1 MREMPI
7 SLKEWEQRSP
17 DTDKILAGWTLD
29 DEFTRATANELTRS
43 GRLEIVELAGGL
55 SVAATSFVGR
65 VAIGSLQV
73 TIKPKITGKPLFNL
87 VRFAYNLRNLQLLS
101 LTDYGSSPDNFLD
114 ILIHHLAAEA
124 TELVARGLHKN
135 YVGVGQ
141 DLSSPR
147 GKIDFQRLAKCGNIG
162 RETIPC
168 NHHPRLEDSLI
179 NRCLLAGLHLAVKMT
194 NDLVLK
200 TRLRRITGMMQDRVQ
215 LIQLDRKVFQN
226 LRRHTNRLTIA
237 YEPAIT
243 IIRLLIEASG
253 LDLDDGTGT
262 SVPGFLFDMNRFF
275 QALISRFLRENLDD
289 CVLKDEYRLRGM
301 ISYDPDYNPRR
312 HSAPAP
318 RPDYVILKQS
328 KVVSILD
335 AKYRDLWENPLP
347 RDMLYQL
354 AIYALS
360 QSSLGTATILYPTMH
375 ADAKEAR
382 IDIRD
387 PLHGNSRAKVSLR
400 PVVLTRLDELISG
413 RGTVKVER
421 ARKSYARYL
430 AFSGLTDFRQDRLG
444 AISIN

>member
-17 DTDKILAGWTLD
+17 DTDRILAGWTLD
-29 DEFTRATANELTRS
+29 DEFARATANELTRS

-73 TIKPKITGKPLFNL
+73 TIQPKITGKPLFNL

-101 LTDYGSSPDNFLD
+101 LTDYGSAPDNFLD
-114 ILIHHLAAEA
+114 ILIHQLAAEA

-135 YVGVGQ
+135 YVEVGQ

-147 GKIDFQRLAKCGNIG
+147 GKIDFQKLARCGNID

-243 IIRLLIEASG
+243 IIKLLFEASG
-253 LDLDDGTGT
+253 LDLEHGRGT

-275 QALISRFLRENLDD
+275 QALISRFLKENLDD
-289 CVLKDEYRLRGM
+289 CILKDEYRLRGM
-301 ISYDPDYNPRR
+301 ISYDPDYNPQR
-312 HSAPAP
+312 HPAPAP
-318 RPDYVILKQS
+318 RPDYVILKES

-335 AKYRDLWENPLP
+335 AKYRDLWEHPLP

-360 QSSLGTATILYPTMH
+360 QSQLGRATILYPTMQ
-375 ADAKEAR
+375 AEAKEAR

-387 PLHGNSRAKVSLR
+387 PLHGTSRAKVVLR
-400 PVVLTRLDELISG
+400 PVVLTRLDELISAK
-413 RGTVKVER
+413 TSAKLER
-421 ARKSYARYL
+421 ARKSYAKYL
-430 AFSGLTDFRQDRLG
+430 AFSGPSDFRQEC
-444 AISIN
+444 